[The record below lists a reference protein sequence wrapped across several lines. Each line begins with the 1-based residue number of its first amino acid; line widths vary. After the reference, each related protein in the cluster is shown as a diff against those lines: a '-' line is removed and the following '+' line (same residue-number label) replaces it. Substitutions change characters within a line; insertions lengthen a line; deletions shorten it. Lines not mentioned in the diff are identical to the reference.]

1 MVFRGNNAIWTYS
14 LTGLVFLLFR
24 SISPLL
30 NVDRVDKDRKHRL
43 RKESMIA
50 CNKGHIQQS
59 SSINRNS
66 LTLLID
72 IYYI

>member
-1 MVFRGNNAIWTYS
+1 MVFRGNNATWTYS

-30 NVDRVDKDRKHRL
+30 NVDRVDKDRKHSL
-43 RKESMIA
+43 RKESMA